1 MNASFDPQ
9 TVAAVVALGL
19 LCRWLLALWYNT
31 VNLPPGPTGLPFL
44 GNVHQIPLQYPHKTL
59 YEWGQ
64 RYGDIIHAR
73 LFQKHVLVL
82 DSTKAAEDLL
92 DKRAAKYS
100 DRPHFTLLEDLL
112 QWKPLMVFMS
122 QGETF
127 RLHRKWYQSF
137 LENRQSLRT
146 YESMQ
151 QREVDSLLLA
161 LLESPENVAYHLKR
175 FTGSLMLEI
184 AYGYTETSEKDA
196 YIRLASE
203 TITQSLE
210 AGTLVASLVDFFPIL
225 LYLPHWF
232 PGGGF
237 KSNAMKLHG
246 RVWQIMESPFRY
258 VQQAIACSTARPSF
272 TSFMIDQTAKE
283 GQLTEED
290 ELNIKGA
297 AILMYSGGT
306 DTTNTAL
313 LTLLLAIAL
322 HPEVLRKAQAEID
335 EKIGPSRLPTLE
347 DRASLP
353 YVECIVKEAY
363 RWNPVL
369 PAGIPHQLREDD
381 EYRGYHI
388 PRGSMVISNIW
399 AMTRDS
405 ATYPDSDSFL
415 PERHLPSRGGPI
427 CRDPKSIVFGFG
439 RRICPGRFLADSS
452 VWLIAANLLAT
463 FDIMNARHP
472 NGDVI
477 TPENAFLSGAVSHP
491 KPFICTIRPRNRAY
505 TEMITQRNTSSLAI

>member
-297 AILMYSGGT
+297 AILMYSGQLASYGVDDSLNGRLELGGT

-399 AMTRDS
+399 QGNDA
-405 ATYPDSDSFL
+405 
-415 PERHLPSRGGPI
+415 
-427 CRDPKSIVFGFG
+427 GF
-439 RRICPGRFLADSS
+439 R
-452 VWLIAANLLAT
+452 NL
-463 FDIMNARHP
+463 
-472 NGDVI
+472 
-477 TPENAFLSGAVSHP
+477 S
-491 KPFICTIRPRNRAY
+491 
-505 TEMITQRNTSSLAI
+505 